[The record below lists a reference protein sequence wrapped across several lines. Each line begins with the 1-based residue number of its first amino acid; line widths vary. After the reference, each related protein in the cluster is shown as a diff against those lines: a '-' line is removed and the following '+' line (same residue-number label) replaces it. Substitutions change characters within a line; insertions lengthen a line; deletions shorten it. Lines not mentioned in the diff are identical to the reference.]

1 MKLAKN
7 GTSTKRDEFK
17 QSNWDEGKRSLL
29 SQIDTESQATQVKAK
44 ASFQLES
51 KRYNE
56 DEIHQCNDKALI
68 QVVER
73 GNDFFFSALDT
84 PNQPGFT

>member
-1 MKLAKN
+1 MASQLPSRVRVGWVK
-7 GTSTKRDEFK
+7 
-17 QSNWDEGKRSLL
+17 EGKRSLS
-29 SQIDTESQATQVKAK
+29 SQIDTESRATQVKAK

-73 GNDFFFSALDT
+73 GNDFFSVR
-84 PNQPGFT
+84 